1 MKNNFLLSLN
11 LALKLFQN
19 KSISVLAPSRSNG
32 ARLIG
37 YPTAEQMFFR
47 IGIIGALSRQ
57 RFAKKKPL
65 RGERRGQLGKKL
77 T

>member
-1 MKNNFLLSLN
+1 VH
-11 LALKLFQN
+11 QQ
-19 KSISVLAPSRSNG
+19 PRSNG

-37 YPTAEQMFFR
+37 YPTAAQIFFMV
-47 IGIIGALSRQ
+47 GIIGALSSQ

-65 RGERRGQLGKKL
+65 RCERRGQLGKKL

>member
-1 MKNNFLLSLN
+1 
-11 LALKLFQN
+11 
-19 KSISVLAPSRSNG
+19 LAPSRSNG